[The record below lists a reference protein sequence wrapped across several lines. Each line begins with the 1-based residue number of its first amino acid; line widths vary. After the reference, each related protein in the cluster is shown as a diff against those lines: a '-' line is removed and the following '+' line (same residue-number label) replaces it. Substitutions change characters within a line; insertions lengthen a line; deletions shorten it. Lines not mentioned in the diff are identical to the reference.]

1 MSYSRSRSRTP
12 MRRSEPERRRVGRST
27 SRSSDRS
34 KTLSDIPARG
44 VASSGSGPRHDRDD
58 DVKMETDKDARDKGK
73 GPELK
78 IRGQAEAEK
87 RKSKWDEQEHNEV
100 CENVLRC

>member
-1 MSYSRSRSRTP
+1 
-12 MRRSEPERRRVGRST
+12 
-27 SRSSDRS
+27 
-34 KTLSDIPARG
+34 
-44 VASSGSGPRHDRDD
+44 
-58 DVKMETDKDARDKGK
+58 METDKDARDKGK